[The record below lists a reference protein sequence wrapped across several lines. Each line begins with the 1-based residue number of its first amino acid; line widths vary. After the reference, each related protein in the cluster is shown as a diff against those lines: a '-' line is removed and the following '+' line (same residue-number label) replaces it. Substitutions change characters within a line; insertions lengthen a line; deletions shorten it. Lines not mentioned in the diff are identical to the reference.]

1 MTVAEADETNNTYCK
16 SFVVV
21 GPDLIISTF
30 TVPTT
35 VAPGQVINL
44 SEATRNQGKVATTV
58 STVTRFYWSTDTTYD
73 ASDVPLGE
81 RPVPPLAAGAT
92 SSSVSP
98 TQVTI
103 PPTALPGIYYIIA
116 KADAY
121 NAVAEVLETNNTYSR
136 SLVVKGPDLTVSAV
150 TAPASA
156 GPGQTITVGD
166 TTRNSGVVA
175 APASKTYF
183 YLSSDYSLDA
193 ADIYLGSRDVP
204 ALAAGASNTGTIP
217 VTLPD
222 TMAPGTWYI
231 IVKADGPGA
240 INEANETNN
249 TYYKRF
255 LVVGPDLIIITLT
268 GPTTVTPGQ
277 VISLSEATRNQGR
290 AATTFN
296 TVTGY
301 YLSKDSML
309 DASDVFLGER
319 PVPPL
324 AAGATSGPVST
335 SVTIPPTAASGIY
348 YIISEADAGNA
359 VAEASETN
367 NTKYMAVRVSP

>member
-268 GPTTVTPGQ
+268 GPTTVKLGQ
-277 VISLSEATRNQGR
+277 VINLSEATRNQGSR
-290 AATTFN
+290 ATTVN
-296 TVTGY
+296 TVTRF
-301 YLSKDSML
+301 YLSKDSTY
-309 DASDVFLGER
+309 DASDVRIGER
-319 PVPPL
+319 VVGPL
-324 AAGATSGPVST
+324 AAGATSSAVS
-335 SVTIPPTAASGIY
+335 SLRIPPAAVAGIY
-348 YIISEADAGNA
+348 YIIAKADADNS